1 MQLRFGIL
9 GTGNIARQFAEG
21 VAHASRCALASVGSR
36 DEAKAREFASKYS
49 IARSHG
55 SYDALLADDT
65 VDAVYL
71 SLPNSMHHEWAIKAL
86 RAGKHVLCEKPIAA
100 SAVEAREMFEVAR
113 STKRTLVEAFMY
125 RAHPQTHAVLDS
137 VRSGAIGQLKLAR
150 LSFCFR
156 VRNTQG
162 NIRFD
167 PRLAGGAAM
176 DVGCYCINFARAL
189 AGAAPVEIRSV
200 SVMHPNGV
208 DEQTSAVLRFANH
221 LTAEFTCGMSVQADN
236 TAHLCGDEGYL
247 TVGWPWKPAPP
258 STYFTLAG
266 GIPPRQDNPGGK
278 PVAPEP
284 RQVHV
289 PNAVPLYA
297 LEADAFAATV
307 LDGVPSFMPEAETI
321 DNMKVLD
328 AIRREWPVVSGH

>member
-1 MQLRFGIL
+1 MSLRFGIL

-21 VAHASRCALASVGSR
+21 VTKSARSTITSVASRDG
-36 DEAKAREFASKYS
+36 AKATEFASKYAV
-49 IARSHG
+49 ARSHG

-65 VDAVYL
+65 VDAIYL
-71 SLPNSMHHEWAIKAL
+71 SLPNSMHHEWTIKAL

-113 STKRTLVEAFMY
+113 STKRTLIEAFMY
-125 RAHPQTHAVLDS
+125 RAHPQTRAVLDA
-137 VRSGAIGQLKLAR
+137 VKSGTIGQLKLAR

-167 PRLAGGAAM
+167 PKLAGGALM

-189 AGAAPVEIRSV
+189 AGSAPIDIRSV
-200 SVMHPNGV
+200 SVPHPSGV
-208 DEQTSAVLRFANH
+208 DEQTSAVLKFENN

-236 TAHLCGDEGYL
+236 TAHLCGDEGYI

-258 STYFTLAG
+258 STFFTIAG
-266 GIPPRQDNPGGK
+266 GIPPRQDNPNAK

-284 RQVHV
+284 RRIDV
-289 PNAVPLYA
+289 PNDVPLYA

-307 LDGVPSFMPEAETI
+307 LDGAPSFMPQDETI

-328 AIRREWPVVSGH
+328 AVRRSIE